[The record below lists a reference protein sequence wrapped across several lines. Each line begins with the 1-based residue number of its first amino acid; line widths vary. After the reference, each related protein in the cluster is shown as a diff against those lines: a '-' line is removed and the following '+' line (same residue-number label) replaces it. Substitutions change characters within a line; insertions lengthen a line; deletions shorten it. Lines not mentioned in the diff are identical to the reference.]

1 MKRGMSFVRTL
12 TALDMGISECPC
24 PKFFLQTPFTLKG
37 LPRWA
42 FQQEEWHM
50 KRRRIKA
57 YRHRIPPTDWAEVT
71 LALIGGAALAGS
83 GFEAEQADIW
93 YSERVVS
100 TPEVD
105 R

>member
-1 MKRGMSFVRTL
+1 
-12 TALDMGISECPC
+12 
-24 PKFFLQTPFTLKG
+24 
-37 LPRWA
+37 
-42 FQQEEWHM
+42 M

-57 YRHRIPPTDWAEVT
+57 YRRRIPPTDWAEVT

-83 GFEAEQADIW
+83 GFEAEQADIR
-93 YSERVVS
+93 YPERVVS

>member
-1 MKRGMSFVRTL
+1 V
-12 TALDMGISECPC
+12 SEILPAN
-24 PKFFLQTPFTLKG
+24 PFDLEGPPTVG
-37 LPRWA
+37 LSK
-42 FQQEEWHM
+42 EWHM

-71 LALIGGAALAGS
+71 LALIGGAALTGS
-83 GFEAEQADIW
+83 GFEAEQADIR
-93 YSERVVS
+93 YPERVVS